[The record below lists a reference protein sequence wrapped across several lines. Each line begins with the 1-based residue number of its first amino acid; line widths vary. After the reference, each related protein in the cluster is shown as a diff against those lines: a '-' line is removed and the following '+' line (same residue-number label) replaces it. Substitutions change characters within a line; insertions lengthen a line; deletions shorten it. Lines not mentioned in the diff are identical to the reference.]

1 MKNFDGFP
9 ANMQCTPIP
18 NLFLSLLM
26 PDMET
31 NELKC
36 VLFIFQAIY
45 SKKGSLRY
53 VSQSELFSNAPLLAG
68 MQSPGKSAAETIEE
82 PLASAVKRGIIIRVE
97 VTNEN
102 VREHLYF
109 LNTPSDRR
117 AVEKIRSGYLNLPQ
131 IEAVRPAFIPAKQPD
146 IFSLYEE
153 NIGMLTPMIAE
164 ELKDAQAQYSEEW
177 LRDALREAVYA
188 NKRNWRYI
196 SRILERWTSEGKKDG
211 TYRQNT
217 SQEDPDRYIR
227 GQYGHL
233 IHR

>member
-26 PDMET
+26 PDMDA

-36 VLFIFQAIY
+36 ALFIFQAIY

-53 VSQSELFSNAPLLAG
+53 VSQSELFSNASLLAG
-68 MQSPGKSAAETIEE
+68 MQSTGKSAAETLEDS
-82 PLASAVKRGIIIRVE
+82 LASAVKRGVVIRIE
-97 VTNEN
+97 TTKEN
-102 VREHLYF
+102 ACEHLYF
-109 LNTPSDRR
+109 LNTPNDRR
-117 AVEKIRSGYLNLPQ
+117 AVEKIRNGDLKLPK

-196 SRILERWTSEGKKDG
+196 SRILERWSSEGKKDG
-211 TYRQNT
+211 TYRQNA
-217 SQEDPDRYIR
+217 SQEDPDWYIR